1 MTTLDAR
8 TNYSNCRRAAEN
20 GDAASQSKLA
30 VMYSKGSGVTR
41 NYKTA
46 FKWCRLAALQG
57 HAPGQCTLGMMY
69 YQGAGLPKDYTR
81 AYMWLHIAV
90 SNGNSS
96 AVRLQEIVAR
106 MMSSNQIERAQDLAK
121 ECLEKN
127 YRGF

>member
-1 MTTLDAR
+1 MDSR
-8 TNYSNCRRAAEN
+8 TEYSNCRRAAE
-20 GDAASQSKLA
+20 GGEAASQSKLA
-30 VMYSKGSGVTR
+30 VMYSKGSGVAH
-41 NYKTA
+41 NYKIA
-46 FKWCRLAALQG
+46 FKWCRLAAQHG
-57 HAPGQCTLGMMY
+57 HALGQCTLAMMY
-69 YQGAGLPKDYTR
+69 YQGEGLPKDYTR
-81 AYMWLHIAV
+81 AYMWLQIAV

>member
-1 MTTLDAR
+1 MTLPDAK
-8 TNYSNCRRAAEN
+8 TEYSNLRRAAEQ
-20 GDAASQSKLA
+20 GDAGSQSKLA
-30 VMYSKGSGVTR
+30 VLYSKGSGVAR

-46 FKWCRLAALQG
+46 LKWCRLAALQG

-69 YQGAGLPKDYTR
+69 YQGEGHPKDYTR
-81 AYMWLHIAV
+81 AYMWLQIAS

-96 AVRLQEIVAR
+96 AIRLQEIVAR

-127 YRGF
+127 YKGF